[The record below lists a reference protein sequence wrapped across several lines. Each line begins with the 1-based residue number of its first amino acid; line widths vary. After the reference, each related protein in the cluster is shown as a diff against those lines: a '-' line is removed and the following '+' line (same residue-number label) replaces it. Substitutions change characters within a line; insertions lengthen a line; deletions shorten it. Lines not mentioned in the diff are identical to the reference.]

1 MEKLDQAY
9 LNDLI
14 IKTKRGDGNAFAEL
28 FAATSEKQ
36 YLYLLYL
43 LEDANAAKQALVDVF
58 VHALNNLSGL
68 SNPNL
73 FMIWLSRISRRYVKE
88 HVGNMPALQS
98 EYSKTQLLHLPMAES
113 QIFLMR
119 YEQKMPI
126 PDIAEI
132 MNVGNATI
140 RRFLKL
146 GKKHL
151 KPDEAD
157 GEAKDA
163 FAEALAGI
171 KEKSQEKPGT
181 DQHWQA
187 EVHQMMRRRQA
198 KLTSSEMAGIL
209 EQVFEKTNREPNTI
223 PMDAISSYTVYRKER
238 FTLQRAILVGAVIV
252 FLLLPVL
259 FILPKYEVRAA
270 EVETRGLPV
279 YSVHIDSALPVG
291 KVTASIKNHSLPVY
305 EAGAKDFTIEPIRNG
320 KMTVYVELFNRQGI
334 EKELEVTDVDAAGPV
349 LKDTVIGDEE
359 FTLFVEDEGIGID
372 YAEVYAV
379 GKSGEVYEPIS
390 ADEDN
395 GIRFAYPDES
405 WDIYISDHIGNV
417 LHLSLTLQ

>member
-14 IKTKRGDGNAFAEL
+14 IKSKRGDGNAFAEL
-28 FAATSEKQ
+28 FAAVSEKQ

-43 LEDANAAKQALVDVF
+43 LEDANAAKNALADVF
-58 VHALNNLSGL
+58 AHALKNLSTLG
-68 SNPNL
+68 NPNL
-73 FMIWLSRISRRYVKE
+73 FLIWLSRISMRYVSE
-88 HVGNMPALQS
+88 HAGLEEHEDSTYTKSQMM
-98 EYSKTQLLHLPMAES
+98 HLPMAES
-113 QIFLMR
+113 QVFLMR

-151 KPDEAD
+151 KPTE
-157 GEAKDA
+157 ENNP
-163 FAEALAGI
+163 
-171 KEKSQEKPGT
+171 QVKPGT
-181 DQHWQA
+181 EQHRQA

-198 KLTSSEMAGIL
+198 RLTSPEMASIL
-209 EQVFEKTNREPNTI
+209 EQVFEKTNSEPNTI

-270 EVETRGLPV
+270 ETEARGLPV
-279 YSVHIDSALPVG
+279 YSVHVNSALPVG

-305 EAGAKDFTIEPIRNG
+305 EASAKDFTIEPIRNG
-320 KMTVYVELFNRQGI
+320 KMTVYVELFNHQGI
-334 EKELEVTDVDAAGPV
+334 VKELEVTDVDATGPV
-349 LKDTVIGDEE
+349 LKDTIIGDEE

-379 GKSGEVYEPIS
+379 GKSGEVYEPLS
-390 ADEDN
+390 ADEEN

-405 WDIYISDHIGNV
+405 WDIYIPDHIGNV
-417 LHLSLTLQ
+417 LHLALTLK